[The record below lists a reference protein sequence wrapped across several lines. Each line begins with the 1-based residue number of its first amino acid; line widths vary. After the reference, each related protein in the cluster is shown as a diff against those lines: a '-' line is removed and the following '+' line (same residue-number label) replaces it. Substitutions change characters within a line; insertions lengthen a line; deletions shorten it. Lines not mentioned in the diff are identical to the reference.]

1 MKDILSLLEGFYFHC
16 LDIRFYPSS
25 SIQMPYWIGAVLRNR
40 FLFAASQVVGEDGRT
55 LFDLLE
61 SLPLSDSHSCYKTFS
76 GGFPKG
82 YWFDC
87 TTLPFGRRCFTLE
100 KERVYTFSLMIMG
113 RLVQYTAML
122 IEALKKMCN
131 DGFGYPQVPLSLIEV
146 RERGGSLIYAGEGMP
161 CQPLSHPVEWHFA
174 GVPAG
179 RDLSLTIRFRTP
191 VSLVSRNRKS
201 KGSMGYQ
208 TRMNNFPSFYQLMRS
223 VVYRLLTLNM
233 LYINSDAVA
242 SAEDIE
248 AFVEEAADAL
258 LLQANIRYV
267 TCNSTPRK
275 GSNNV
280 YTMRGYCGLLSFG
293 QVPGRYIPLL
303 LLGSF
308 TGVGNDI
315 NYGLGQFEINY

>member
-16 LDIRFYPSS
+16 LDIRLYPSS

-40 FLFAASQVVGEDGRT
+40 FLYAASQVVGEDGRT
-55 LFDLLE
+55 LFDLLDN
-61 SLPLSDSHSCYKTFS
+61 LPISDSHSCYKTFA

-87 TTLPFGRRCFTLE
+87 TTLPSGHRGFTLE
-100 KERVYTFSLMIMG
+100 KERVYTFSLMIVG
-113 RLVQYTAML
+113 SLAQYATMFV
-122 IEALKKMCN
+122 EALQRMCN
-131 DGFGYPQVPLSLIEV
+131 DGFGYPQVPLSLIDV

-161 CQPLSHPVEWHFA
+161 CQPLTHPVEWHFA
-174 GVPAG
+174 GAPTG
-179 RDLSLTIRFRTP
+179 RDLSLTLRFKTP

-201 KGSMGYQ
+201 KSSIGYQ
-208 TRMNNFPSFYQLMRS
+208 TRMNNFPSFYQFMRS
-223 VVYRLLTLNM
+223 VVYRLSTLNM

-242 SAEDIE
+242 SVEDIE

-258 LLQANIRYV
+258 LLQANISYV
-267 TCNSTPRK
+267 TRNSTPRV
-275 GSNNV
+275 GSDNV
-280 YTMRGYCGLLSFG
+280 YTMGGYCGSLSFG
-293 QVPGRYIPLL
+293 QIAGRYVPLL

-315 NYGLGQFEINY
+315 NYGLGQFEVNY